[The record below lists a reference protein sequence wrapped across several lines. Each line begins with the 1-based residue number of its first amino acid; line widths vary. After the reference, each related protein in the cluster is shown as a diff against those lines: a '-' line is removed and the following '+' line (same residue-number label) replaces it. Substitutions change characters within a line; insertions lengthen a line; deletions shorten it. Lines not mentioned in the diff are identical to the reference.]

1 MFFSRLREEVVW
13 SLSILVRPLTLFV
26 WVSTSL
32 VAIISGPFGTDAL
45 MAWPVR
51 SFYWFTIICVAVIIG
66 VLVRAVTAALIGYE
80 WPLRFDVIATL
91 LTTAICAPLIWALR
105 RTADSLSG
113 VPTVEFLVVALNTLV
128 IVGLVFVVRRHLS
141 PSEPGSYLEPEPDPR
156 VRCYSPPTYQNPR
169 LYRRLSG
176 STTGPILRLSG
187 KDHHVEVVT
196 PEARETLRLRL
207 SDAIDEMD
215 PVEGYCTHRSH
226 WVARTAIDTVDR
238 SQPGKIF
245 IVLINGDRVP
255 VSRKYR
261 PKLEAEG
268 LLN

>member
-1 MFFSRLREEVVW
+1 MFFSRLREEALW
-13 SLSILVRPLTLFV
+13 SLSILVRPLTLFI
-26 WVSTSL
+26 WGSTLL
-32 VAIISGPFGTDAL
+32 VAIISGPFETDAL

-51 SFYWFTIICVAVIIG
+51 SLYWFAIIFVTLIIG
-66 VLVRAVTAALIGYE
+66 VSVRAVTATWIGYAR
-80 WPLRFDVIATL
+80 PLLFDIVATL
-91 LTTAICAPLIWALR
+91 LTTTLCAPLIWMLR
-105 RTADSLSG
+105 RTVDSLSG
-113 VPTVEFLVVALNTLV
+113 VPTVEFPAVALNTLV
-128 IVGLVFVVRRHLS
+128 IVGLVFVVRRHIS
-141 PSEPGSYLEPEPDPR
+141 PSEPGSYLEPEPAPK
-156 VRCYSPPTYQNPR
+156 VRYYSPGAYENPR
-169 LYRRLSG
+169 LYRRLPG

-226 WVARTAIDTVDR
+226 WVARTAVATVDR

>member
-1 MFFSRLREEVVW
+1 VFFSRLREEVFW
-13 SLSILVRPLTLFV
+13 SLSILVRPLTLFI

-32 VAIISGPFGTDAL
+32 VAIISRPFGTDAL

-51 SFYWFTIICVAVIIG
+51 SLYWLAITFVALIIG
-66 VLVRAVTAALIGYE
+66 VSVRAVTAAWIGYE
-80 WPLRFDVIATL
+80 RPLQFDIVATL
-91 LTTAICAPLIWALR
+91 LTTMICAPLIWMLR
-105 RTADSLSG
+105 RAVDSLSG
-113 VPTVEFLVVALNTLV
+113 VPTVEFLTVALHTLV
-128 IVGLVFVVRRHLS
+128 IVGLVFVVRRHIS
-141 PSEPGSYLEPEPDPR
+141 PSEPGSYLEPEPEPK
-156 VRCYSPPTYQNPR
+156 VRYYSPRTYENPR
-169 LYRRLSG
+169 LYRRLSA

-226 WVARTAIDTVDR
+226 WVARTAIETVDR

-245 IVLINGDRVP
+245 IVMINGDRVP

-261 PKLEAEG
+261 PELEAEG